1 MSLIRAGCGAE
12 TPRWGGRAK
21 IENSFWPQP
30 QKFAAKRFLA
40 LCEVAGA
47 EVGWPI
53 LGYLLGK
60 NFRRCDRDHLR
71 SAQEDGCSSLPCRGV
86 LSFRS
91 EARETSG
98 NETPR
103 VHHVARRRGGMAAL
117 AARAQQP
124 AMR

>member
-71 SAQEDGCSSLPCRGV
+71 SAQKDGCSSLWRSGV
-86 LSFRS
+86 CYPRS
-91 EARETSG
+91 QAREG
-98 NETPR
+98 PA
-103 VHHVARRRGGMAAL
+103 VRRREFITLLGGA
-117 AARAQQP
+117 AARLTATEV
-124 AMR
+124 AY